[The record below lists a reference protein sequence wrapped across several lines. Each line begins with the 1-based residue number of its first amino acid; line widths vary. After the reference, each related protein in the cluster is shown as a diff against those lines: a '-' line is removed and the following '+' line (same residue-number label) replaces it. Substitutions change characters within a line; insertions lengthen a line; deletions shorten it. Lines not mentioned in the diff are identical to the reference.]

1 MKKKTA
7 IVTLTTL
14 ILMMAAPVQA
24 DVITDQSRIW
34 LPKPQWAGLETV
46 ALPVRGTCTQQ

>member
-1 MKKKTA
+1 MKNKTTVVA
-7 IVTLTTL
+7 LTTL
-14 ILMMAAPVQA
+14 LLVMAAPAHA